1 MRSMTGMNVSSTNRK
16 GTRKNKK
23 KNSLCKKIVC
33 YLFESFSASFSDLD
47 NAMEMYAQINSD
59 ETKDALEWSYD
70 TEFQVQLKFIF
81 PTDSISGFPFI
92 NVKLA
97 MDDPKYDSVLGIEGS
112 NYILTVT
119 REYYEDIN
127 PDAIFESLRTY
138 LSDDKGVIEFIATDE
153 EQDYNYIIS
162 GGILLIDFNPTTSP
176 TAIPT
181 RSPFEL
187 GEPIDAVP
195 SLAPTPYIETMVPTG
210 SPTKLS
216 NAASSLLSE
225 SLGVD
230 IQLED
235 DSVIFFFIYFLIV
248 SRNSKFQVLSNWFC
262 K

>member
-1 MRSMTGMNVSSTNRK
+1 
-16 GTRKNKK
+16 
-23 KNSLCKKIVC
+23 
-33 YLFESFSASFSDLD
+33 
-47 NAMEMYAQINSD
+47 MEMYAQINSD

-210 SPTKLS
+210 SPTKYAVPSLAPTPYIETMIPTGSPTKLS

>member
-1 MRSMTGMNVSSTNRK
+1 MILLITDIILYEGFVFTLLNL
-16 GTRKNKK
+16 NKAIIILESI
-23 KNSLCKKIVC
+23 NDGS
-33 YLFESFSASFSDLD
+33 FE
-47 NAMEMYAQINSD
+47 
-59 ETKDALEWSYD
+59 ETLENNLNENIWIYNI
-70 TEFQVQLKFIF
+70 EFQVQWIFIF

-187 GEPIDAVP
+187 GEPIDDVP
-195 SLAPTPYIETMVPTG
+195 SLAPTPYIETMIPTG

-235 DSVIFFFIYFLIV
+235 DSVPWVIFFFF
-248 SRNSKFQVLSNWFC
+248 F
-262 K
+262 

>member
-1 MRSMTGMNVSSTNRK
+1 MILLITDIILYEGFVFNLLNL
-16 GTRKNKK
+16 NKAIIILESI
-23 KNSLCKKIVC
+23 NDGS
-33 YLFESFSASFSDLD
+33 FE
-47 NAMEMYAQINSD
+47 
-59 ETKDALEWSYD
+59 ETLENNLNENISIYN
-70 TEFQVQLKFIF
+70 TEFQVQWIFIF
-81 PTDSISGFPFI
+81 PIDSISSFPFI

-187 GEPIDAVP
+187 GEPIDDVP
-195 SLAPTPYIETMVPTG
+195 SLAPTPYIETMIPTG